1 VPTSAL
7 AVARDVLG
15 RKSLARGA
23 DHAGYG
29 LATRVLETLA
39 MVQAIS
45 DDEAIWRVRRGD
57 TRSYEVLEAR
67 YHRPLQ
73 RVARR
78 LMHSEADAEDVLQ
91 GAHLLALT
99 HIDQFRGSNYF
110 RWMYS
115 IVVNEARTQMR
126 KGKRIVNG
134 ADGCTAWLRS
144 SAPTPEQETINQN
157 VEDILDHAVEGLPPH
172 YQAVFRLR
180 ETEDLTTS
188 ETGERLGLS
197 DACVK
202 IRLFR
207 AKNLL
212 RKRLGQVVK
221 DADLLRPTPNYPNQP
236 AQFRSAES
244 EMSAGAMN
252 R

>member
-1 VPTSAL
+1 MRSN
-7 AVARDVLG
+7 
-15 RKSLARGA
+15 A
-23 DHAGYG
+23 DHVAYG
-29 LATRVLETLA
+29 LAKRVLETVEMLK
-39 MVQAIS
+39 AIS
-45 DDEAIWRVRRGD
+45 DDEAIWRVRSGD

-67 YHRPLQ
+67 YHRPLE

-78 LMHSEADAEDVLQ
+78 LMRSAADAEDVLQ

-99 HIDQFRGSNYF
+99 HIDQFRGSSYF

-115 IVVNEARTQMR
+115 IVLNEARTQMR
-126 KGKRIVNG
+126 KGKRIIQG

-144 SAPTPEQETINQN
+144 SAPTPEQETINQD
-157 VEDILDHAVEGLPPH
+157 VETILDDAVESLPPH
-172 YQAVFRLR
+172 YQAVFRFR
-180 ETEDLTTS
+180 EMEDLTTS

-207 AKNLL
+207 AKNIL
-212 RKRLGQVVK
+212 RKTLGQVVK
-221 DADLLRPTPNYPNQP
+221 DADLHRPTPNYATQP
-236 AQFRSAES
+236 AKHGQFESAMPTE
-244 EMSAGAMN
+244 AMD